1 LHVIHVILYNTHKEP
16 KFPSGKVLISYLIRM
31 IIKFS
36 CAVPDIDQLILLLSI
51 PEMWNLERNIMGFD
65 FRNVFIKISSGSESN
80 EKKETKA
87 GCTYSSKGSQ
97 PLHHLE
103 SFLLVMSMECITS

>member
-1 LHVIHVILYNTHKEP
+1 MHVIHVILYNTHKEP

-65 FRNVFIKISSGSESN
+65 FRNVFIKISSGSESMKR
-80 EKKETKA
+80 KKQKQVVRTPRRDRNLYIIWKA
-87 GCTYSSKGSQ
+87 SYWLCRWNA
-97 PLHHLE
+97 
-103 SFLLVMSMECITS
+103 